1 MKRTGYSVSPYWSCS
16 AVHKAQYVQFMDIN
30 ITQIL
35 HICFYI
41 VRLLLAKSL
50 TFTLNLATLL
60 SSHGLTI
67 VLSWFQ
73 SRLIFLWKHAPAF
86 TGIHTTSQ
94 PHWYK
99 VAAARLGTALW
110 TNRVM
115 CLFLI
120 TRSCWHGLLIS
131 CPLVNPGS
139 ATGKKLKFKRRSPL
153 RLLIHGSFLQSK
165 SKIQLPRGETGF
177 L

>member
-1 MKRTGYSVSPYWSCS
+1 MYEENWI
-16 AVHKAQYVQFMDIN
+16 Q
-30 ITQIL
+30 
-35 HICFYI
+35 CFS
-41 VRLLLAKSL
+41 LLK
-50 TFTLNLATLL
+50 LL
-60 SSHGLTI
+60 SGAQSPICWIYGHKHYPDLAHMLLYCETSACQVTNFHFKPRHTSVI
-67 VLSWFQ
+67 TWFDHCAKLV
-73 SRLIFLWKHAPAF
+73 SEPADLPVETH